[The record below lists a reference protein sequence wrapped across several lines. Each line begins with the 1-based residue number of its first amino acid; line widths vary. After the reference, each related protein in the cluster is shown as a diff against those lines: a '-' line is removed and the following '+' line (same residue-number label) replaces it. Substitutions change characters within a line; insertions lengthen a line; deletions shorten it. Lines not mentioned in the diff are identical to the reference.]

1 MIMLFVSLLQW
12 WYSDGWRRRAKI
24 VSAQID
30 GMIDYFSIDLL
41 AKTLFSPF
49 RQISAGKID
58 GPLGVQ
64 LRAFAD
70 KLISRVIGAMIRT
83 VLLIAGM
90 ITIALTALFGMVI
103 LIIWAIVPV
112 LPLVGIIL
120 AGMGYAF

>member
-24 VSAQID
+24 VSAQIA